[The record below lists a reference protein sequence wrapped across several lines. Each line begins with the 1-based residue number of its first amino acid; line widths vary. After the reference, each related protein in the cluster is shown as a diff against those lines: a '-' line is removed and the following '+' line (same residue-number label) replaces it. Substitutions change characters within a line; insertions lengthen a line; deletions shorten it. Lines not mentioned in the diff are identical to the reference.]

1 MLMDQHVFLHSGA
14 MDMPIVEKSSGRTLC
29 TTQMAADVFGCTASH
44 IRGLARSG
52 VLWCQVE
59 SPRVVLY
66 DLNEVKQLAK
76 KHRTTRRKRGGR
88 PPRGSEAA

>member
-1 MLMDQHVFLHSGA
+1 MPV
-14 MDMPIVEKSSGRTLC
+14 PIVEKSTGRTLC
-29 TTQMAADVFGCTASH
+29 STSKAAEVFGCSLSH

-66 DLNEVKQLAK
+66 DLDEVRRVAK
-76 KHRTTRRKRGGR
+76 EHKAKRRKRGGR
-88 PPRGSEAA
+88 PPRGTQAA